1 VVEVN
6 PKDPKTLVVAILSL
20 AAVGGLGSTLGLTVE
35 PEETTQ
41 LRVDKAQLE
50 VRVEY
55 LTGIVEQCDDLLTAA
70 RVRALE
76 E

>member
-1 VVEVN
+1 MEVN

-41 LRVDKAQLE
+41 LRVEKAQLE

-55 LTGIVEQCDDLLTAA
+55 LTGLVERCDDLLTTA